1 MDTAC
6 LPERS
11 RYVYVLYLETI
22 LHALNFKLN
31 YSKLFCSCSF
41 TAMWIHSFP
50 LSFNVFICLFL
61 GPTCTKCLRYGI
73 CISCFIPQVNKELT
87 PKFVFHSFLL
97 PSERGIHTENQGMQR
112 LDQVSVSFAKLCIV
126 FPEQQ
131 PSACFPHRVCW
142 ILRLF
147 SAQLHWGLAGSE
159 KWITSSS
166 SFSKGLLVFWC
177 LFATNI
183 ECVIFCTC
191 VPVFLWISYNVL
203 SVCEIKLKMQFIGVK
218 QRLTK
223 TCEVYSSYWTV
234 MPNSKACPIF
244 FGTFV
249 LIQSK
254 PFIFMQ
260 LVPSSSFFSRAKKE
274 FCTGFFD
281 VFLCFL
287 IFDIRILK
295 RDVSLTLTGQMM
307 EWTFFLSANIT
318 HSLHLK
324 AETVGNEMLCF
335 NHANYE
341 T

>member
-1 MDTAC
+1 MLLLVSLIFETFCFLTGTLQFLWDWNNETKHTAC
-6 LPERS
+6 HPERL

-142 ILRLF
+142 ILRLLDP
-147 SAQLHWGLAGSE
+147 SAVLCS
-159 KWITSSS
+159 TSLKTGWLWKMDHK
-166 SFSKGLLVFWC
+166 FFELLKRVTCFLVFVCDQHWMC
-177 LFATNI
+177 YFLYLRA
-183 ECVIFCTC
+183 C
-191 VPVFLWISYNVL
+191 VPLN
-203 SVCEIKLKMQFIGVK
+203 
-218 QRLTK
+218 
-223 TCEVYSSYWTV
+223 
-234 MPNSKACPIF
+234 
-244 FGTFV
+244 
-249 LIQSK
+249 LI
-254 PFIFMQ
+254 
-260 LVPSSSFFSRAKKE
+260 
-274 FCTGFFD
+274 
-281 VFLCFL
+281 
-287 IFDIRILK
+287 
-295 RDVSLTLTGQMM
+295 
-307 EWTFFLSANIT
+307 
-318 HSLHLK
+318 
-324 AETVGNEMLCF
+324 
-335 NHANYE
+335 
-341 T
+341 